1 MVQADQ
7 SHSTQAAFNIP
18 QTMRAA
24 VCTNYGDNF
33 DGILSVQDD
42 VATPQIGDTPPS
54 GFKNGLL
61 VRVLAVALAPGDV
74 RAMSGKTREFQGEYV
89 YVSLYILFSMSI
101 RFYNF
106 AHLYVIIYKYL
117 VHCCRS
123 TVLSLYAWRRCLW
136 CSSCRSTRRGT
147 QFINCS
153 QCFK

>member
-1 MVQADQ
+1 MDSRVLLTMVQADQ

-18 QTMRAA
+18 QTMRAV
-24 VCTNYGDNF
+24 VCTDYGDNF

-89 YVSLYILFSMSI
+89 YVSLYILF
-101 RFYNF
+101 
-106 AHLYVIIYKYL
+106 KYEYTIL
-117 VHCCRS
+117 QF
-123 TVLSLYAWRRCLW
+123 
-136 CSSCRSTRRGT
+136 CSSLRYN
-147 QFINCS
+147 I
-153 QCFK
+153 